1 MLPVKRFSLHNE
13 MKSQIHSLKQFGQ
26 EKKLDQTEFEN
37 SQPEKADTLNSSHRK
52 KSVSLMRFISHENDQ
67 LISLQEAQQIL
78 NLFFNN
84 QFDKADN
91 LTEKFLQFQSNVL
104 YIKFVRAIGAFV
116 QAVVIQDKVSFFFWT
131 HTVCITH
138 TLQRFVSRFW
148 CYSIPSE
155 AFSLADSVVISLR
168 GPLETVECFVLLTR
182 KPQLKSQTCWSSSL
196 RELLENSFLIRNL
209 NKLILR

>member
-116 QAVVIQDKVSFFFWT
+116 QAVVIQDKVSSFFLNTHRVYYTHFTKIRFKILVLFDTFRGILSGWFGRDLSERSTRDCRVFCVTYTQTATQKPDLLKQFVERTIREFFF
-131 HTVCITH
+131 
-138 TLQRFVSRFW
+138 
-148 CYSIPSE
+148 
-155 AFSLADSVVISLR
+155 DSKF
-168 GPLETVECFVLLTR
+168 E
-182 KPQLKSQTCWSSSL
+182 
-196 RELLENSFLIRNL
+196 
-209 NKLILR
+209 